1 MASLAQHPLNAD
13 YPFPTELPFPHQ
25 LVPVSEVTALSSL
38 SKVLYESFL
47 LDAKGGKKGTCTL
60 LLPRVR
66 HAVLSRV
73 SPLLQVKST
82 VCPLFRLQLQLRGGP
97 LQPHTTHF

>member
-47 LDAKGGKKGTCTL
+47 LDAKGGKKRDMHSPFAECETCSSV
-60 LLPRVR
+60 P
-66 HAVLSRV
+66 
-73 SPLLQVKST
+73 
-82 VCPLFRLQLQLRGGP
+82 G
-97 LQPHTTHF
+97 